1 MRTPLPPASLVPAL
15 RRTLSDID
23 ARLVATDVR
32 VLDTLVDRATSPRR
46 FLVSLLGGFS
56 VLALLL
62 ASLGIY
68 GVVSYGVSQRTA
80 EIGVR
85 MALGA
90 TGREVRRQVIGDTL
104 RLTLAGVAIGVLV
117 SLLLARVLGSLLY
130 ATSTTDPMTFVGTA
144 VVLTI
149 VAMAAGYV
157 PALRASRIEPLRA
170 LRDG

>member
-1 MRTPLPPASLVPAL
+1 
-15 RRTLSDID
+15 
-23 ARLVATDVR
+23 VR
-32 VLDTLVDRATSPRR
+32 VLDSLVDRATSPRR

-56 VLALLL
+56 ALALIL

-68 GVVSYGVSQRTA
+68 GVVSYGVSRRTP
-80 EIGVR
+80 EFGVR

-90 TGREVRRQVIGDTL
+90 TAGEVQRQVIGDTL
-104 RLTLAGVAIGVLV
+104 KLTLAGVAIGVGA

-130 ATSTTDPMTFVGTA
+130 ATSTTDPVTFGGAA

-170 LRDG
+170 LRDE